1 MSYDCVAMRQL
12 VVQIMKSL
20 FLFVIK
26 HDYAPPP
33 SPTLPLSNLF
43 I

>member
-26 HDYAPPP
+26 HDYALP
-33 SPTLPLSNLF
+33 SPPLPLSNLF